1 MLSGAKAEPARRLL
15 SFLGTPAARKHFL
28 DSGVE

>member
-1 MLSGAKAEPARRLL
+1 MLSGAKTEPARRLL
-15 SFLGTPAARKHFL
+15 GFLATPAARKYFL